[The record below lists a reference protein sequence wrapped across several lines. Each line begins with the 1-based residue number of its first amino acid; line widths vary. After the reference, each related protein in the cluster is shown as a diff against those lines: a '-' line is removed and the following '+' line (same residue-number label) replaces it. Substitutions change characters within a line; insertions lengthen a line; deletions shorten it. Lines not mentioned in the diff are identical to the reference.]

1 VCLPLVAYARTNFY
15 TYAHGHMCNCTNT
28 RIRIQMYTSA
38 YVHVFLTHVC
48 THHTHSHT
56 STHGAT
62 RAARTVKLVRFPGS
76 RKGLAATFIAVKANG
91 ERSGAAL
98 EHRACVRGR
107 LGDVERRTATSSLCA
122 EARVRRFQHRRELL
136 FPVFHVGHA
145 EMRVH
150 NAPPSV
156 RASLSER
163 KGLLVVG
170 GDVNLKEENG
180 GHGVGDSH

>member
-1 VCLPLVAYARTNFY
+1 
-15 TYAHGHMCNCTNT
+15 M
-28 RIRIQMYTSA
+28 QMYTSA
-38 YVHVFLTHVC
+38 YVHMFLTHVC
-48 THHTHSHT
+48 THHIHSHT

-62 RAARTVKLVRFPGS
+62 RAARTVKLVRFTGS

-107 LGDVERRTATSSLCA
+107 LGDVERRTATSSLCS